1 MTISKLTPLF
11 CALALGAMGLCA
23 RADDASAPATA
34 VTNAPTGTNVVSSV
48 DAKAQ
53 AKADK
58 AAAKAKAKADK
69 AAAKAQAKAAAAQ
82 PKAQKSAP
90 APAAGTNSVAPG
102 EEEMHLVLPA
112 LPISA
117 SKADQL
123 KALLAKYKTDQI
135 TPEEYHQQ
143 RAAILAQP

>member
-1 MTISKLTPLF
+1 
-11 CALALGAMGLCA
+11 MGLCA
-23 RADDASAPATA
+23 RADDAPATA
-34 VTNAPTGTNVVSSV
+34 VTNAPAGTNAVSSV

-69 AAAKAQAKAAAAQ
+69 AAAKDKAKADAAQAKM
-82 PKAQKSAP
+82 QKSEP
-90 APAAGTNSVAPG
+90 APVVGTNSVAPG
-102 EEEMHLVLPA
+102 SGEVHLVLPA
-112 LPISA
+112 SPVSA
-117 SKADQL
+117 SKAGQL
-123 KALLAKYKTDQI
+123 KALLEKYKADQI

>member
-23 RADDASAPATA
+23 RADDASAPSTA
-34 VTNAPTGTNVVSSV
+34 VTNVPTGTNVVSSV

-69 AAAKAQAKAAAAQ
+69 AAAKA
-82 PKAQKSAP
+82 KAQKSAP

>member
-58 AAAKAKAKADK
+58 AAAKADK

>member
-23 RADDASAPATA
+23 RADDASASATA

-69 AAAKAQAKAAAAQ
+69 AAAKA
-82 PKAQKSAP
+82 KAQKSAP

-135 TPEEYHQQ
+135 TPGEYHQQ

>member
-69 AAAKAQAKAAAAQ
+69 AAAKA
-82 PKAQKSAP
+82 KAQKSAP